1 MDLFDDCLRARLRS
15 SGAQRN
21 YVRSGYASPF
31 LGERSATDKDRI
43 LLRNIP
49 TDNTSDKN
57 LMRRYTQSEPT
68 ASHSD
73 TVTKTGRHDTHGM
86 NQDLQLLVSFSCQ
99 H

>member
-1 MDLFDDCLRARLRS
+1 MK
-15 SGAQRN
+15 
-21 YVRSGYASPF
+21 SGYESRF
-31 LGERSATDKDRI
+31 LGERSATKKDQI
-43 LLRNIP
+43 LLGNIP

-68 ASHSD
+68 PSHSD
-73 TVTKTGRHDTHGM
+73 TLTKTGRHDNHRT

>member
-15 SGAQRN
+15 TGAQLN
-21 YVRSGYASPF
+21 YVRSGYDLRF
-31 LGERSATDKDRI
+31 LAERPATKKDQI
-43 LLRNIP
+43 LLGNIP

-68 ASHSD
+68 PSHSD
-73 TVTKTGRHDTHGM
+73 TVTKTGRQDNHGM
-86 NQDLQLLVSFSCQ
+86 NQDLQLLFSFSCQ